1 MRASCALVTASI
13 LGITNALAYRRNGTM
28 DAVTVTVTHTSWSTL
43 FSSLSC
49 PTTTVTLCNAQ
60 CTAAPTAVANKA
72 DVVYETLSNCQA
84 GQVVTISG
92 TETTLAQ
99 PTSLIV
105 EKTVSDLM
113 VMPGSATDSG
123 YTYTAAA
130 TITNIVYPS
139 SFSANEGQVVTCQ
152 TGVITVTD
160 GGEVLTNCPCTVQ
173 STILEVTATGYGPFP
188 TALVPSVSTE
198 YIVKI
203 IYFYIV
209 EYIVD
214 QIPTTI
220 TRTATSTLTTV
231 QTETQTKT
239 ATQTEIATTT
249 AAPTSLS
256 CPPDMAT
263 VNDVVFMLE
272 CDTSY
277 NGVIVNNLRKRQ
289 TFNLPGVSEALYSCL
304 SQCSGQGDCVAL
316 SFDDSTS
323 ECSILTQFDAQ
334 SRVTTPGN
342 IFATVVSR
350 PTSPSKI
357 PSTDPSTMPST
368 SPSTNLSAS
377 VSASDSS
384 RPSSS
389 ASASISSVSG
399 PPTSPSSISTTGASI
414 SSTSESSSKSR
425 SSSVPYPI
433 SNSSV
438 ISTTSSSR
446 RTSSASVVLPLT
458 SSSLGPIST
467 PSTIP
472 SLNSSSFAMST
483 QSSISNSSVIFITPT
498 TSSSFVS
505 STIRPVT
512 NSSTTA
518 APSTTPVDA
527 LTNCEVAKDLLDY
540 GPASSYCSSIYP
552 VTASTTLFDSTIT
565 DVVTSTGPATT
576 VIMNVTM
583 STQTIIQTLQASTTT
598 TIIVPSEFIIDQTVT
613 YTTIETALPSITESI
628 NHRKRQALPSVQA
641 SVFSSIL
648 ARPSPDVAFV
658 CSCLQPV
665 PTISITDVQTVFST
679 STVTPVVSNNV
690 TIVPSA
696 ITLQTT
702 ETATITETITTI
714 DTTVTQSHDVITTT
728 TVQPPAPAPSS
739 CNNEGI
745 RWAIYPNSVYNSDN
759 MYSGYDPTVIKS
771 ESPEYQATAS
781 VCGGLYESDVGQ
793 ISIYGSTQTFESDYF
808 TLNHVGY
815 IFAQS
820 SGTYTFTL
828 TQPDDIALLW
838 LGSNAYSG
846 WTRANADATA
856 VIFGNPSASATIDLV
871 QGQYLPF
878 RIVFG
883 QAQGAISFY
892 LSVAA
897 PDGTVILNSNTPN
910 SQFLVRFSCDGTL
923 APEFP
928 PFGSET

>member
-28 DAVTVTVTHTSWSTL
+28 DAVTITVTHTSWSTL

-60 CTAAPTAVANKA
+60 CTAAPTAVSNKA

-84 GQVVTISG
+84 GQIVTISG

-113 VMPGSATDSG
+113 VMPGSATDSE

-130 TITNIVYPS
+130 TITNVVYPS

-160 GGEVLTNCPCTVQ
+160 GGEVLTDCPCTVQ

-203 IYFYIV
+203 IYFYVV

-368 SPSTNLSAS
+368 GPSTSPSTNLSAS

-399 PPTSPSSISTTGASI
+399 PPTSSSSISTTGASI

-446 RTSSASVVLPLT
+446 RTSSARVVLPLT

-714 DTTVTQSHDVITTT
+714 DTTVTQTHDVITTT
-728 TVQPPAPAPSS
+728 TMQPPAPAPPS

-745 RWAIYPNSVYNSDN
+745 QWAIYPNSVYNSDN
-759 MYSGYDPTVIKS
+759 IYSGYDPTVIKS

-781 VCGGLYESDVGQ
+781 
-793 ISIYGSTQTFESDYF
+793 
-808 TLNHVGY
+808 
-815 IFAQS
+815 
-820 SGTYTFTL
+820 
-828 TQPDDIALLW
+828 PDDIALLW